1 MASSSVQS
9 KAVENHLQPTPVE
22 QGLVTAM
29 IEEKDNWP
37 AIYQEMS
44 KISKEDLLADG
55 EFCERYKHPSLTA
68 FFVECGEIGG
78 VKISLLRKYQRA
90 GSYYESARTR
100 YPELPPLTDEKVR
113 NTPPDLFALVAK
125 INHLIRKSGSA
136 STETREQLEYYY
148 LSSLIEG
155 TIARKDLKKVYSL
168 LSDEEEK
175 ETAEQAI
182 CNLIETAPLRNPK
195 VSPVR
200 RRESDLEDRF
210 CELFSSAN
218 WLTYIK
224 SLKVKQ
230 DTIST
235 SFSGTSLYLGGCQKS
250 LNRGIVPDLAVVENV
265 TGLPRVHAFEIKP
278 NQGLEN
284 ARTIHRLNSWVKT
297 ALDGNNGFDFIW
309 VATDECDLGKNDL
322 EELGLDANIGV
333 LRLDG
338 EALHVIREPQQLE
351 VDNRTQLVFYK
362 AATLMLASHL

>member
-1 MASSSVQS
+1 MASSAQPKV
-9 KAVENHLQPTPVE
+9 VEKHLQPTPVE

-37 AIYQEMS
+37 VIYQEMS
-44 KISKEDLLADG
+44 RVSKDDLLADS

-125 INHLIRKSGSA
+125 INHQIRKSGSA
-136 STETREQLEYYY
+136 SVETRGQIEYYY

-168 LSDEEEK
+168 LSDEEGK
-175 ETAEQAI
+175 ESAEQAI
-182 CNLIETAPLRNPK
+182 YNLIETAPLRNPVTK
-195 VSPVR
+195 PIQMN
-200 RRESDLEDRF
+200 ESGLESKF
-210 CELFSSAN
+210 FEIFSGSN

-224 SLKVKQ
+224 SLKVNEGAV
-230 DTIST
+230 SV
-235 SFSGTSLYLGGCQKS
+235 SLSGASLYLGGCQKN
-250 LNRGIVPDLAVVENV
+250 LNGGLVPDIAVVENA
-265 TGLPRVHAFEIKP
+265 TGTPRAHAFEIKS

-284 ARTIHRLNSWVKT
+284 ARTIHRLNRWIKASS
-297 ALDGNNGFDFIW
+297 DGNNGYDFIW
-309 VATDECDLGKNDL
+309 VATDECDFGKNDL
-322 EELGLDANIGV
+322 EELGLDENIGV
-333 LRLDG
+333 LCLSG
-338 EALHVIREPQQLE
+338 EALRVIREPKQLT
-351 VDNRTQLVFYK
+351 VDCQAQLLIYK
-362 AATLMLASHL
+362 AATLLLASCR